1 MGEGHPCTTP
11 TAFSCFSSVTTMV
24 GPIKRGDGGG
34 GGGGSRYGFSLAA
47 TTSNE
52 VNKWVWWIS
61 GHG

>member
-34 GGGGSRYGFSLAA
+34 GGGGFQVWVFIG
-47 TTSNE
+47 SN
-52 VNKWVWWIS
+52 NLK
-61 GHG
+61 